1 MVLTWIL
8 GFALLGSVGAI
19 SAAALFLLFP
29 KPVREQLVPFLVSYA
44 TRALL
49 GGALLHGWGDRLS
62 DQEMWDVLSYVRT
75 LAPFNPVT

>member
-1 MVLTWIL
+1 
-8 GFALLGSVGAI
+8 
-19 SAAALFLLFP
+19 
-29 KPVREQLVPFLVSYA
+29 LVPFLVSYA
-44 TRALL
+44 TGALL